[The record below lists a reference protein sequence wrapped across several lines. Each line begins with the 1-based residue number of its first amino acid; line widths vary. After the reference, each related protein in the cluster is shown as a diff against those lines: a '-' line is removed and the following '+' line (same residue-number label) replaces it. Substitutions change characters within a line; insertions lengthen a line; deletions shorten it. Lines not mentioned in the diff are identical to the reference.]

1 MSKKLI
7 AGAAAAA
14 ALLLSGGYGAYSGL
28 EGGKSA
34 APYRDIAGVWT
45 DCNGN
50 TKNVNPNRVR
60 SDAECAAL
68 LSGETQQLAEYVY
81 NKVTKPISVKTL
93 ASFVSFAY
101 NVGPGA
107 FSRSTLLRKY
117 NAGDYLGACR
127 EMFRWTY
134 AGGAYVPGLYNRR
147 EIEYALC
154 VEGLQ

>member
-7 AGAAAAA
+7 AGAAASA

-50 TKNVNPNRVR
+50 TRDVNPNKVR

-68 LSGETQQLAEYVY
+68 LSAETERLAQSIYAQVHQ
-81 NKVTKPISVKTL
+81 PISQKTL

-101 NVGPGA
+101 NVGSGA

-117 NAGDYLGACR
+117 NAGDFIGACR
-127 EMFRWTY
+127 EMFRWVY
-134 AGGAYVPGLYNRR
+134 AGGKYVPGLYNRR
-147 EIEYALC
+147 EIEFRLC